1 MARGRTRWGLVAA
14 VVALPGLILVW
25 VIVAV
30 VRFATSDYPLGGT
43 PEKVP
48 CAEALAFGGARLPHG
63 AHDAECVVQSW
74 LDTTYQARFRMPRR
88 DVRAWLSTTYPVGP
102 EPKTQYC
109 SPDSVDLCLHLGFQA
124 GSADYAGLV
133 PGAAGPGF
141 GAHAADVTV
150 TYEGPERALVRFSA
164 FTT

>member
-1 MARGRTRWGLVAA
+1 M
-14 VVALPGLILVW
+14 ALPGLMPIRM
-25 VIVAV
+25 IVAV
-30 VRFATSDYPLGGT
+30 VKFSTSDHPLGGA
-43 PEKVP
+43 PEEVP
-48 CAEALAFGGARLPHG
+48 CAEAPAFGGAKLRG
-63 AHDAECVVQSW
+63 
-74 LDTTYQARFRMPRR
+74 FRMPRK
-88 DVRAWLSTTYPVGP
+88 DVRDWLATTCPVGP

-109 SPDSVDLCLHLGFQA
+109 SPDFVGLCLHLEFQE
-124 GSADYAGLV
+124 GSASYARLV